1 MKLNKLPYIKVPTS
15 KGEIKLLLDTGA
27 NINIISKK
35 WALSSGK
42 RIYQTPQRTV
52 RGVTGSNTIN
62 AKVNLNPF
70 YPLTDKQFEFLVF
83 DFHPYF
89 DGIIGTEILFG
100 ERFNL
105 ISNSNLLCV
114 ITDGLQIFPIPLHFY
129 SPNPTPRK
137 NIQET
142 NVNCLDVE
150 NLIRT
155 NHLSIEEKNALLPI
169 IKMSAKV
176 FHRPDTKLSC
186 TTNVECSIDTEDDI
200 PTYQKS
206 YPYPQAYKEEVDKQI
221 TKLLEDGIIRPSRSA
236 WNSPVWIVPKKVDAS
251 GEKKFR
257 LVIDYRNLNQKT
269 ISDRYPMPEISN
281 ILDQLGGNKY
291 FTTLDL
297 ASGFHQVQMNQRDI
311 EKTAFSVNHGKY
323 EFLRMP
329 FGLRN
334 APSVFQRAMDDVLRK
349 HIGKRCYVYMDDVVV
364 FGKTL
369 QEHLE
374 NLKIVLQ
381 TLLEANLK
389 VQLDKSEFLHQSI
402 NFLGYIVTEEGI
414 KPNPNKIEAIEKYPE
429 PSNLKELRG
438 FLGLMGY
445 YRRFVKDFAKIAK
458 PLTKL
463 LRGDGNTQSKKKIQ
477 FNANERECF
486 NQMKKI
492 LTSSDTLIYPDFSK
506 PLLLTT
512 DASDFAIGA
521 VLSQGEVGK
530 DRPIHFASRT
540 LNKSEES
547 YSASEKEFLAIVWSL
562 KIFRNYLYGQ
572 KFIIMTDHQPLTFS
586 LSPKNTN
593 AKLKRWKS
601 FLEEHDYEIYY
612 KPGKA
617 NVVADALSR
626 IQIHSLTPT
635 QHSAEEDDS
644 NYIMSTLAPLNA
656 FRNQVIIEKVTDQPD
671 TIVTHPFPGI
681 RRTIIKRTNL
691 SDQILTVILKEF
703 FDPTKLNGLYTS
715 EEILGKLQEVYKQF
729 FSRAGILKIRFTQNI
744 LRDIT
749 DPEEQTKIIR
759 ETHLRAHRGIT
770 ENKEQILREFYFP
783 KLTQSIR
790 EFIRVCDICNEA
802 KYDRRP
808 LVIPL
813 QETPI
818 PNYPFQ
824 IVHIDIFQIQN
835 QYFMSSLDK
844 FSKYGRMIPIQSRH
858 ASHLEKAL
866 WEMVTSH
873 VVPESLV
880 MDNEKG
886 LQTAD
891 IRGKLLD
898 LNIRVYLTPSN
909 KSEVNGPVERFH
921 STIIELYRIQKSVSP
936 NLCPKTLIQI
946 SVDKYNSTI
955 HSATSKTP
963 KEILFGKHNSINNQ
977 ISPDQ
982 LEIIRQK
989 TYDDVLLK
997 LKQKQQDQNN
1007 TFNKNRPP
1015 PPALQPG
1022 QQVFVKD
1029 KVIRAKHKNKFKK
1042 HFVQNSNEVTFR
1054 NENNSNLH
1062 KSNVKNVNL
1071 RNSN

>member
-1 MKLNKLPYIKVPTS
+1 MENLSKLPFIKVPTC
-15 KGEIKLLLDTGA
+15 KGDLKLLLDTGA

-35 WALSSGK
+35 WAFSSGK
-42 RIYQTPQRTV
+42 KIHKIPNRSV
-52 RGVTGSNTIN
+52 RGVTGSNTIS

-70 YPLTDKQFEFLVF
+70 YPLIDKHFEFLVF

-100 ERFNL
+100 DRFNL

-114 ITDGLQIFPIPLHFY
+114 ITDELKIFPIQLHFY

-137 NIQET
+137 NIQESDI
-142 NVNCLDVE
+142 NCVDVK

-169 IKMSAKV
+169 IKTSAKV
-176 FHRPDTKLSC
+176 FHRPNTKLSC
-186 TTNVECSIDTEDDI
+186 TTNVECRINTEDDI
-200 PTYQKS
+200 PVYQKS

-221 TKLLEDGIIRPSRSA
+221 SKLLEDGIIRPSRSA
-236 WNSPVWIVPKKVDAS
+236 WNSPVWIVPKKADAS

-334 APSVFQRAMDDVLRK
+334 APSVFQRAMDDVLRQ

-364 FGKTL
+364 FGRTL

-389 VQLDKSEFLHQSI
+389 VQLDKSEFLHRSI
-402 NFLGYIVTEEGI
+402 DFLGYIVTEEGI
-414 KPNPNKIEAIEKYPE
+414 KPNLKKIEAIEKYPE

-463 LRGDGNTQSKKKIQ
+463 LRGDGNPQSKKKIQ
-477 FNANERECF
+477 LNANEKECF

-521 VLSQGEVGK
+521 VLSQGEIGK

-547 YSASEKEFLAIVWSL
+547 YSASEKEFLAIIWSL

-593 AKLKRWKS
+593 AKLKRWKA
-601 FLEEHDYEIYY
+601 FLEEHDYEIRY
-612 KPGKA
+612 KPGKT

-635 QHSAEEDDS
+635 QHSGDEDDS
-644 NYIMSTLAPLNA
+644 HYIISTEAPLNA
-656 FRNQVIIEKVTDQPD
+656 FKLQIIIIQTNTNPSTTVET
-671 TIVTHPFPGI
+671 PFPGYRKI
-681 RRTIIKRTNL
+681 IIKRTR
-691 SDQILTVILKEF
+691 F
-703 FDPTKLNGLYTS
+703 S
-715 EEILGKLQEVYKQF
+715 EEILTAIMKEFFEPTKLIGLHTSEQILGQLQEVYKKF
-729 FSRAGILKIRFTQNI
+729 FSRAGLLKIRFTQNI
-744 LRDIT
+744 LT
-749 DPEEQTKIIR
+749 DVTDSDEQDRIVEK
-759 ETHLRAHRGIT
+759 THQRAHRGID
-770 ENKEQILREFYFP
+770 ENKLQILREYYFP
-783 KLTQSIR
+783 KMTEKVR
-790 EFIRVCDICNEA
+790 NFIRVCDTCNTS
-802 KYDRRP
+802 KYDRHP
-808 LVIPL
+808 LKIYL
-813 QETPI
+813 EETPI
-818 PNYPFQ
+818 PNYPFE
-824 IVHIDIFQIQN
+824 IIHIDIYEVDGQN
-835 QYFMSSLDK
+835 FLSSIDK
-844 FSKYGRMIPIQSRH
+844 FSKFGRMIPIQSH
-858 ASHLEKAL
+858 HI
-866 WEMVTSH
+866 SH
-873 VVPESLV
+873 VRKAFEETLTSNLIPSIVV
-880 MDNEKG
+880 TDNEKTF
-886 LQTAD
+886 LSPD
-891 IRGKLLD
+891 IRGIMLD
-898 LNIRVYLTPSN
+898 LNIRAYVTPSN
-909 KSEVNGPVERFH
+909 KSEVNGQVERFH
-921 STIIELYRIQKSVSP
+921 STITEMYRIEKSNHPEYPCRRLMTIV
-936 NLCPKTLIQI
+936 TE
-946 SVDKYNSTI
+946 KYNNTI
-955 HSATSKTP
+955 HSTIKKTP
-963 KEILFGKHNSINNQ
+963 KQILLGISRNPISPEMIDEIRNKSYDEILVKLRERQ
-977 ISPDQ
+977 DKQ
-982 LEIIRQK
+982 LE
-989 TYDDVLLK
+989 TH
-997 LKQKQQDQNN
+997 
-1007 TFNKNRPP
+1007 NKNRQ
-1015 PPALQPG
+1015 PAPQLQTG

-1029 KVIRAKHKNKFKK
+1029 KVFRSKHKPLFKK
-1042 HFVQNSNEVTFR
+1042 HSVQVNNRVTIQ
-1054 NENNSNLH
+1054 NQNNSKFH
-1062 KSNVKNVNL
+1062 KTNIKNVNL
-1071 RNSN
+1071 RNPT